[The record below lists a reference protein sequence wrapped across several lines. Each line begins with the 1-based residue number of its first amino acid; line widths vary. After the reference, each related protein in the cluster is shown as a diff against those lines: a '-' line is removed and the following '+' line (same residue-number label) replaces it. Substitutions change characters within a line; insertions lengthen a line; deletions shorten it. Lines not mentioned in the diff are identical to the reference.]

1 MYPLKSVLVSFY
13 WNGSVSNTWTSSVF
27 EQSFKTLWLVQN
39 ASQCCFSN
47 CSHQSYKTC
56 LGHVVVKHL
65 NPLILPFLL
74 SFSQKSWEILKTSL
88 FYFDTCQ
95 VSPISRYVL
104 LLLMKTSQHEFPRAE
119 SRWFPL
125 NSYFGRGHGCGVGEW
140 KIIMNTAGSFFTD
153 KKRHKC
159 ERLIYYFRALSGNML
174 QQLLSYKWEWH
185 LLNVCKFLE
194 SKGNFKNRL

>member
-13 WNGSVSNTWTSSVF
+13 WNGSASNTWNSSVF

-104 LLLMKTSQHEFPRAE
+104 LLLVKTSQHKFPRAE
-119 SRWFPL
+119 SRWFHL
-125 NSYFGRGHGCGVGEW
+125 NSYFGRGHGCGVGKCCRNDRAW
-140 KIIMNTAGSFFTD
+140 KRGNRNERGLHSSANGGRGEILPKRGVLLVNGVFKIARIPSF
-153 KKRHKC
+153 
-159 ERLIYYFRALSGNML
+159 
-174 QQLLSYKWEWH
+174 
-185 LLNVCKFLE
+185 
-194 SKGNFKNRL
+194 